1 MSVPSL
7 QDILFDKSNE
17 KTPYNKHNFIR
28 YLSSIHCL
36 ENYEFI
42 IEVNKFN
49 KLLKDSGRDK
59 EKVLKW
65 NGIVKQYLLDD
76 SPKELNL
83 SYQVKSNLFKHKIPT
98 NDSLKKAYKIIY
110 ELLLDSYNQFISV
123 TKKQYHGSHGSQ
135 SHGSG
140 GGSSSNS
147 GGHSHAAQSLP
158 IPIQGRRNSSSLNLE
173 RRGST
178 CTNSR
183 RNSVIDFRTSSSSNT
198 RKNSSSSNLPSGNI
212 FSQGYSLSAA
222 ISNSG
227 GSSASRS
234 NSGTGSRRPSVS
246 VTDYPRSPINNGTH
260 LKTNITKL
268 PSPSSDVESKKKPSS
283 IPTSNPSSLSQNQ
296 SLFKMKKFK
305 FRRNSNE

>member
-7 QDILFDKSNE
+7 QDILVEKSND

-42 IEVNKFN
+42 NEITKFN
-49 KLLKDSGRDK
+49 KLAKESGK
-59 EKVLKW
+59 EKEKLVKW
-65 NGIVKQYLLDD
+65 CGIVKQYLLED

-83 SYQVKSNLFKHKIPT
+83 PHQIKANLLKHKLPAP
-98 NDSLKKAYKIIY
+98 DAVKKAYKIIY
-110 ELLLDSYNQFISV
+110 ELLLDSYNQFINV
-123 TKKQYHGSHGSQ
+123 TKKQTM
-135 SHGSG
+135 
-140 GGSSSNS
+140 SSYNNHHSNTS
-147 GGHSHAAQSLP
+147 NTQSLP
-158 IPIQGRRNSSSLNLE
+158 IPIQGRRNSSTLNME

-178 CTNSR
+178 STSSR
-183 RNSVIDFRTSSSSNT
+183 RNSMIDFKNSSTSNT

-212 FSQGYSLSAA
+212 FSGSYSLTAA
-222 ISNSG
+222 ISNSNSNSHS
-227 GSSASRS
+227 GSNMSRS
-234 NSGTGSRRPSVS
+234 GSKSGSRRPSVN
-246 VTDYPRSPINNGTH
+246 VADYPRSPINNGTH

-268 PSPSSDVESKKKPSS
+268 PSPSSDIESKKKVPPAAPS
-283 IPTSNPSSLSQNQ
+283 TQNQ